1 MAKIQKQT
9 ATTTAPKSKKKP
21 TVAPKSK
28 KPTVAPKSKKS
39 TKSEVEALDKQ
50 VQNSI
55 VKEQEAIDTL

>member
-9 ATTTAPKSKKKP
+9 ATTTASKSK
-21 TVAPKSK
+21 K

-39 TKSEVEALDKQ
+39 TKSAVETLDKQ
-50 VQNSI
+50 VQNFI